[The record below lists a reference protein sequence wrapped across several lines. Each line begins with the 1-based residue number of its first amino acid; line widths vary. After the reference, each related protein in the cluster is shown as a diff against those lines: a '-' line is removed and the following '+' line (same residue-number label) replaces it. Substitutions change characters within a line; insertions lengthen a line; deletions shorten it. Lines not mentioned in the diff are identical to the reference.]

1 VDNDNH
7 LRRMN
12 RMLTGLS
19 RVNQTMLSVREDRRR
34 LLHEASHIIHEHFL
48 YDLVWLGEIDRGGE
62 VLYGA
67 SEGVLPGE
75 QAPSAAAVAGPVA
88 QPLSTSGAL
97 STLRDVAV
105 RAVAE
110 NEAIISESVAAD
122 HPDCASLEWCVSAIP
137 VPIDP
142 QVTFVLMVCTVQ
154 GHEPDSEEI
163 NILVE
168 MAAGLGGALE
178 TMEVQTRARTA
189 AQALRISE
197 DRFRRL
203 AENSLVGIV
212 LIQNDLYRYVNPA
225 FAEMFGYKSPS
236 EIIDKLGPLDL
247 AAPESRE
254 LVNTNVRKRVLG
266 QIRAT
271 RYQYHGLR
279 KDGTVFEVEEHG
291 ARTVHAQR
299 LAVVATVLDV
309 TAREVSRRRIEALSK
324 AGLVLSRAQT
334 LQQALSRA
342 VEQVAAILP
351 CDTAT
356 IVTFDQ
362 ESHRPDFLISYP
374 HDAGAIHETIS
385 SGEYLSTENRL
396 QHLLTTQ
403 ESVAVLNAGEP
414 LTSTDT
420 PTYSYAAAPLVV
432 RGELIG
438 LLAIEAEQIGMF
450 SSEDGRH
457 LRLFADHVAATLQH
471 LRLISSLEAERNRL
485 VTVNELSHM
494 LSETLRLQE
503 VATRALRQI
512 SIAIG
517 ASVSLLYVWNAHSEI
532 FTAIAAEGLG
542 PSALPKL
549 NTALVATKTEIAQRL
564 AQGIGSRST
573 PSDADQGRLQW
584 ESLELIASEEGIDTS
599 GIACALDIPLEAHG
613 ELVGMLSFLTGSEGF
628 GALDTELATALGVPV
643 ALALQNAQFYEE
655 AAKQAEMMAEALNR
669 QEELDHMK
677 DELIQNISHELRT
690 PLSLVMGYAEML
702 WSGELGSVPPEQ
714 EAAVGVI
721 ARRSRMLSGLVED
734 ISLLWHLERRAA
746 LKEVVDLQEIVTTT
760 VADFQVRAEESS
772 LALSVRTPEEAVMI
786 HVVPLQV
793 RRVLDNLI
801 GNSLKFTPPGGSLD
815 VTLRVIDDWA
825 EMAVSDTGIGVPGE
839 KLQQIFERFYQ
850 VNGSPRRRYG
860 GSGLGL
866 ALVKA
871 IVEAHGGS
879 IHAESPITDDP
890 ARPGTRIAIRLPLC
904 GALDEVTL
912 P

>member
-1 VDNDNH
+1 VDHDNH

-62 VLYGA
+62 VLYSA
-67 SEGVLPGE
+67 SEGELPGTL
-75 QAPSAAAVAGPVA
+75 ATSVAAAAGSVA
-88 QPLSTSGAL
+88 QPLSTNSGFFA
-97 STLRDVAV
+97 LRDVALRV
-105 RAVAE
+105 VTE
-110 NEAIISESVAAD
+110 NEAIFSESVAAN
-122 HPDCASLEWCVSAIP
+122 HPDYASLNWCVSAIP

-142 QVTFVLMVCTVQ
+142 NVTFVLMVCAPQ
-154 GHEPDSEEI
+154 GRELDSEETD
-163 NILVE
+163 ILVE

-178 TMEVQTRARTA
+178 TIEVQARAQSA

-225 FAEMFGYKSPS
+225 FAEMFGYRSPS
-236 EIIDKLGPLDL
+236 EIIDRLGPLNL

-266 QIRAT
+266 QIRAA

-309 TAREVSRRRIEALSK
+309 TAREASRRRIEALSK
-324 AGLVLSRAQT
+324 AGLLLSQAQT
-334 LQQALSRA
+334 PQQALSRA
-342 VEQVAAILP
+342 AEQVATILP

-356 IVTFDQ
+356 IVTFDR
-362 ESHRPDFLISYP
+362 ESRRPDFLISYP
-374 HDAGAIHETIS
+374 HDTGAIHEMIS
-385 SGEYLSTENRL
+385 SGEYLATENRL

-403 ESVAVLNAGEP
+403 ESVAVLNAGER

-438 LLAIEAEQIGMF
+438 LLAVEAEQIGMF
-450 SSEDGRH
+450 NSEDGRH

-485 VTVNELSHM
+485 QTVNELSRM
-494 LSETLRLQE
+494 LSETLRLEE

-517 ASVSLLYVWNAHSEI
+517 ANIALLYLWNAHSE
-532 FTAIAAEGLG
+532 TLWAIAAEGLE

-549 NTALVATKTEIAQRL
+549 NAALVATKTETAQR
-564 AQGIGSRST
+564 AVQGIESRSM
-573 PSDADQGRLQW
+573 PSDADQGCLHW
-584 ESLELIASEEGIDTS
+584 EYLELIAAREGIDTN
-599 GIACALDIPLEAHG
+599 GIACTLDVPLEAHG
-613 ELVGMLSFLTGSEGF
+613 ELVGMLSFLTDSEGF
-628 GALDTELATALGVPV
+628 DTADTEFAKALGVPV
-643 ALALQNAQFYEE
+643 ALAIQNAQFYES
-655 AAKQAEMMAEALNR
+655 AAKQADMMAEALRR

-702 WSGELGSVPPEQ
+702 RGGELGPLPPEQ

-734 ISLLWHLERRAA
+734 IALLWLLERQTVQ
-746 LKEVVDLQEIVTTT
+746 KEIVDLQEVVTMT
-760 VADFQVRAEESS
+760 VADFQGRAEENS
-772 LALSVRTPEEAVMI
+772 LTLSARTPKEAVMI
-786 HVVPLQV
+786 QVVPLQI

-825 EMAVSDTGIGVPGE
+825 ELAVSDTGIGVPGE

-850 VNGSPRRRYG
+850 VNGSPRRQHG
-860 GSGLGL
+860 GTGLGL

-871 IVEAHGGS
+871 IVEMHGGS
-879 IHAESPITDDP
+879 VHAESPITDDP
-890 ARPGTRIAIRLPLC
+890 ARPGTRIAIRLPLS
-904 GALDEVTL
+904 GALIETI
-912 P
+912 PP